1 MPKPVIQ
8 CIQANKV
15 AVKHTNGIASYVVK
29 GNDRNFHSLL
39 YLSEKYFWEYYMH
52 ISTILFRTF
61 KANVFQRDIKDKNSF
76 LRII

>member
-8 CIQANKV
+8 SIQANKV

-39 YLSEKYFWEYYMH
+39 YLSEN
-52 ISTILFRTF
+52 ISGNIICI
-61 KANVFQRDIKDKNSF
+61 FQRFYSEHLKQMFFKEI
-76 LRII
+76 